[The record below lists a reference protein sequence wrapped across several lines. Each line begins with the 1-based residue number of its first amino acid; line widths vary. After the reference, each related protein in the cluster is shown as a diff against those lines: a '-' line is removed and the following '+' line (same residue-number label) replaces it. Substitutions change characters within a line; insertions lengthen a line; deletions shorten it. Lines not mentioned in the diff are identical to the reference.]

1 MSAAT
6 ANGTKPDLSSVQ
18 IPDASITDQQGIPH
32 ATNDPSVPTNGY
44 VNVVTLGAYKMVKVD
59 ASFGA
64 IHAGDLLTT
73 SSHAGYAMKATD
85 KLQAFGAT
93 IGKAVGSLE
102 TGTGTIAVLVSLK

>member
-1 MSAAT
+1 MW
-6 ANGTKPDLSSVQ
+6 
-18 IPDASITDQQGIPH
+18 
-32 ATNDPSVPTNGY
+32 
-44 VNVVTLGAYKMVKVD
+44 NVVTLGAYKMVKVD